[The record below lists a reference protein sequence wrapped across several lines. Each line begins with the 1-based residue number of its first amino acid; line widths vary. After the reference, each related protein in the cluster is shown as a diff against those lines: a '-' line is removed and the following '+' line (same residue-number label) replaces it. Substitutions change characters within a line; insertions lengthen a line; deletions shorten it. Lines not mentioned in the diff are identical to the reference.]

1 MRRDHGLSFAH
12 RLRVA
17 LAAALLTACAGAVQ
31 GAAADYK
38 IVTASERGTY
48 IQIGRDLARLVAPG
62 ADIDLAVLPS
72 AGSAENVQRLRHEE
86 GVKLAMVQSDVYQA
100 FLDEAAAGNAQAQTL
115 IQPLRVVMPLYNE
128 EIYFIVRADSPLQ
141 WVHEIKGKRINAGP
155 LKSGTALSTATL
167 YRRMFGEAIAPERE
181 LHLTNEDALKQLVT
195 GSDIDVVVAVAGQPF
210 KLLVDM
216 TPEARRLI
224 RLLKLDPQQP
234 ASKAALEVYFPA
246 TIKASNYP
254 NLLAEDLPGLA
265 VKAFLVTYNYRNP
278 DTTSRLARFAQ
289 NLCQARGTLRE
300 QGHPKWK
307 EVSFELPPLGR
318 GWSYFRPTTRELQ
331 ACDAP
336 PATAAA
342 PAAAPARV
350 IKPARCTPQQFALG
364 LCG

>member
-1 MRRDHGLSFAH
+1 MRLERPMNRGLG
-12 RLRVA
+12 L
-17 LAAALLTACAGAVQ
+17 LAAVGASLWLAA
-31 GAAADYK
+31 GAAAQAAPTAYK

-48 IQIGRDLARLVAPG
+48 IQIGRDLARLVAPA

-100 FLDEAAAGNAQAQTL
+100 FLDEATAGNAQAQTL
-115 IQPLRVVMPLYNE
+115 ITPLRVVMPLYNE

-141 WVHEIKGKRINAGP
+141 WVHEIKDKRINAGP

-167 YRRMFGEAIAPERE
+167 YRRMFGGAMEPERE
-181 LHLTNEDALKQLVT
+181 LHMTNEEALKSLVT
-195 GSDIDVVVAVAGQPF
+195 SNDLDVVVAVGGQPF

-216 TPEARRLI
+216 TPEARRYI
-224 RLLKLDPQQP
+224 RLLKLDPQAP

-246 TIKASNYP
+246 TIRASNYP
-254 NLLAEDLPGLA
+254 NLLPEDIQGLA
-265 VKAFLVTYNYRNP
+265 VKAFLVTYNYQNP
-278 DTTSRLARFAQ
+278 DTTGRLARFAHT
-289 NLCQARGTLRE
+289 LCRARDSLRE

-307 EVSFELPPLGR
+307 EVSFGLPPLGR
-318 GWSYFRPTTRELQ
+318 GWSYYRPTTRELQ

-336 PATAAA
+336 AAA
-342 PAAAPARV
+342 AAQASAPARV
-350 IKPARCTPQQFALG
+350 VKPAKCTPQQFALG